1 MKATE
6 QYFDVALLR
15 VRETRYNE
23 GPKDRLNFVRDN
35 DFSLYRG
42 QFDSISY
49 TFKITS
55 ATVGRKD
62 IATFLK

>member
-1 MKATE
+1 M
-6 QYFDVALLR
+6 ALLR
-15 VRETRYNE
+15 VRETLYNE
-23 GPKDRLNFVRDN
+23 GPKDRLNLFAKTTFRYIEV
-35 DFSLYRG
+35 S
-42 QFDSISY
+42 SISY

>member
-23 GPKDRLNFVRDN
+23 GPRNRQNLFAITTFRYIEV
-35 DFSLYRG
+35 S
-42 QFDSISY
+42 SISY
-49 TFKITS
+49 TFKLTS